1 MVLRFNCFQGSFR
14 ASHSR
19 PGYDAS
25 TDVAWTFMGQL
36 RRGGVCQ
43 APPDT
48 YLRICEVIDSTTA
61 LMWSCEES
69 YDRCLQLL
77 NSPGESCT
85 TTAVD
90 LRHCADW

>member
-1 MVLRFNCFQGSFR
+1 
-14 ASHSR
+14 
-19 PGYDAS
+19 
-25 TDVAWTFMGQL
+25 MGQL

-85 TTAVD
+85 TTAWRRECMPVSVT
-90 LRHCADW
+90 AVA